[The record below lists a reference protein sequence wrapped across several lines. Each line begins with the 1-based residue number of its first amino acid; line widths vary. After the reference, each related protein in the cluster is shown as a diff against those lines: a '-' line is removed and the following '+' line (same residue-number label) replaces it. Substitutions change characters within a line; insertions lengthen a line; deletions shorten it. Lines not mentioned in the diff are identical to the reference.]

1 MIRMFIQDWWYL
13 NWKMERR
20 NVHNV
25 HTKCTQ
31 YVWSMMSY
39 VTMSKQNWKCK
50 HQNGRFITRKLF
62 WITQKF
68 SKNFK
73 NFLKLSKKRNAWFQ
87 TWFLRNTKNQNLRF
101 FYQFQNLLLGYL
113 PLKMKI
119 IKRSE
124 LYCEFNEKQVFW
136 YFSIF

>member
-62 WITQKF
+62 ESLKF
-68 SKNFK
+68 FLEIFK
-73 NFLKLSKKRNAWFQ
+73 NFPKFSGIIKKRNVVNKMTLAKSMN
-87 TWFLRNTKNQNLRF
+87 FLKRMIMNLVRRSGHKMV
-101 FYQFQNLLLGYL
+101 LLLTKSIN
-113 PLKMKI
+113 PRRVEFSQILK
-119 IKRSE
+119 
-124 LYCEFNEKQVFW
+124 
-136 YFSIF
+136 

>member
-87 TWFLRNTKNQNLRF
+87 TWFFRNTKNKNFRKFCRWGCWTTVVQNKVWNHWF
-101 FYQFQNLLLGYL
+101 SNQPIWLGDD
-113 PLKMKI
+113 
-119 IKRSE
+119 
-124 LYCEFNEKQVFW
+124 
-136 YFSIF
+136 